1 MPEESKIKRNVEK
14 MLEAAVKTARDE
26 AAKTKIGEIDSV
38 EKADKLVNNLN
49 DRVESMRT
57 EGDNI
62 ISRLQNGLI
71 SKDVAKK
78 QMKNLFIETCGTMMG
93 HVMQFKGVNPDLDNK
108 EQAIDEAIA
117 RVTTQLS

>member
-14 MLEAAVKTARDE
+14 MLEAAVKTAKEE

-62 ISRLQNGLI
+62 ISRLRNGLI

-93 HVMQFKGVNPDLDNK
+93 HVMQFKGVNADLDNK